1 MKFMV
6 EFRLKPGSRNKAAE
20 AFEQRGPNRSP
31 SVTFRQAWVGTS
43 SDVVFVLVEGSDE
56 AHVAAAAQS
65 WSEHGQSQIYRV
77 IDAEQF

>member
-6 EFRLKPGSRNKAAE
+6 EFRLKPGSKNKAAE
-20 AFEQRGPNRSP
+20 VFEQRGPNRTP
-31 SVTFRQAWVGTS
+31 GVTFRQAWIGAST
-43 SDVVFVLVEGSDE
+43 DVVFVLVESSDE
-56 AHVAAAAQS
+56 ALVGKLAQS